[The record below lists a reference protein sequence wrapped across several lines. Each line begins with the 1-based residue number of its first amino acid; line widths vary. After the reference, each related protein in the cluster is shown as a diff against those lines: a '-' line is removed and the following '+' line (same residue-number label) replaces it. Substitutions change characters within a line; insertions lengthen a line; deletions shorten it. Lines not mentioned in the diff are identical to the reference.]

1 MNDSL
6 IRQWVKILNQV
17 LSTLRDVFNK
27 FDFSSI
33 VTMRLTD
40 ILDILIVAV
49 LAYWVIVWV
58 RETRAWF
65 LLKGILVLVLIRL
78 FSNIFNL
85 YTVSWIIEKTLSV
98 GIIAIL
104 ILFQPEFRKALENL
118 GKGSLVTNLFSS
130 EKNMNKLDERNA
142 DEIVDAAERMAKEKT
157 GALIVVGNNVP
168 VGDFEERGIT
178 IDAKV
183 SSQLLTNIFVNKA
196 PLHDGAVTIRNN
208 RIAAAACILP
218 LTHAELNSDLGTR
231 HRAAVGASEVSDA
244 YVVVVSEE
252 TGKISVAHEGRL
264 RRGIKGKELKEVL
277 CPPKKGG
284 YITFSALWKG
294 LHNNENEKDNGKN

>member
-1 MNDSL
+1 
-6 IRQWVKILNQV
+6 
-17 LSTLRDVFNK
+17 
-27 FDFSSI
+27 
-33 VTMRLTD
+33 RLTD

-65 LLKGILVLVLIRL
+65 LLKGILVLALISL

-118 GKGSLVTNLFSS
+118 GKGSLVTNLFSG
-130 EKNMNKLDERNA
+130 EKNMNKLDEKNA
-142 DEIVDAAERMAKEKT
+142 EEIVDAAERMAKEKT
-157 GALIVVGNNVP
+157 GALIVVENNVP
-168 VGDFEERGIT
+168 LGDFEERGIT

-183 SSQLLTNIFVNKA
+183 SSQLLTNIFVNKT
-196 PLHDGAVTIRNN
+196 PLHDGAVIIRNN
-208 RIAAAACILP
+208 RIASAACILP
-218 LTHAELNSDLGTR
+218 LTQAELNSDLGTR

-252 TGKISVAHEGRL
+252 TGKISVAHEGKL
-264 RRGIKGKELKEVL
+264 RRGISGKKLMEIL
-277 CPPKKGG
+277 CPVKKGG